1 LWPPEV
7 ATNPFPVHRKIKMYT
22 KKSTPWLYLAPAL
35 TLLGF
40 FLIYPSF
47 HTLYLSF
54 FDKGSNAFVG
64 AGNYI
69 YAFTNRVMLTA
80 FRNNALWVVVFS
92 AITVFLGLVL
102 AVLLDRVRYEVIIK
116 SIIFMPMAISFVGA
130 SVIWKFVYAFR
141 PAGAPQ
147 IGILNALLQTFHLP
161 PVAWLI
167 ERPWVN
173 NLCLILVGI
182 WVWTGFCLVV
192 LSASYKSIPRQFLEA
207 ARVDGASEWRI
218 FWRVILP
225 LLVPTITV
233 LTTTMAVF
241 VLKVFDI
248 IYVMTNGNFGTEV
261 IANRMYKEMFQF
273 GNFGRSSAIAV
284 VLLVLVLPM
293 MLLNLR
299 RFKRE
304 EK

>member
-1 LWPPEV
+1 M
-7 ATNPFPVHRKIKMYT
+7 ATNPFSRLQKDKNVHKEINSLVISGSSLNFARVF
-22 KKSTPWLYLAPAL
+22 SHLS
-35 TLLGF
+35 F
-40 FLIYPSF
+40 FSYSVSF
-47 HTLYLSF
+47 F
-54 FDKGSNAFVG
+54 FDKGSNVFVG

-167 ERPWVN
+167 ERPWLN

-207 ARVDGASEWRI
+207 ARIDGASEWRI

-293 MLLNLR
+293 MLLNLH